1 MYMKSYSI
9 GVKTMKKIITILC
22 LCLVSF
28 SLSAQTLGVY
38 EKESKDEIIN
48 FLLGSIEDK
57 VTLIKNS
64 DIENNSGYI
73 YVFALQFVHENWIYL
88 DNVPVLQDLAYES
101 VRRLKNPSAQNAVPL
116 FKPLFESINNNQVR
130 IAILD
135 KIPELVQDSYE
146 LVSMINSFV
155 FTEIQRLQENRSL
168 DLIIAGLNALKKC
181 GSSLSFD
188 VYFSVLQ
195 KNISPEISSLAK
207 EALFAITK
215 ESQIQLMNIVR
226 YGKIED
232 RVLAFEIIQEN
243 PKNSEYFCA
252 EVAENT
258 LANVIN
264 ISEESYKSDSA
275 IELQLN
281 AMRVLK
287 KTSWTKA
294 SKLLIEYF
302 GIAQKYYKSGK
313 ISTENMIEIISCLQ
327 HFASVESGQALAS
340 YLGSLNEEAEKTKQY
355 NESLLLSVITAL
367 GELGEKSAF
376 DYLLY
381 AISFSEYS
389 DAIIS
394 AAKDALAGLKW

>member
-1 MYMKSYSI
+1 
-9 GVKTMKKIITILC
+9 MKKIIAMLC
-22 LCLVSF
+22 LCFIS
-28 SLSAQTLGVY
+28 SLLFGQSLGVY
-38 EKESKDEIIN
+38 EKESKTEIVN

-57 VTLIKNS
+57 IALIKNTDTEKS
-64 DIENNSGYI
+64 SGYI
-73 YVFALQFVHENWIYL
+73 YVFALQFVHENWIYF
-88 DNVPVLQDLAYES
+88 DNLPILQDLAYES
-101 VRRLKNPSAQNAVPL
+101 ITRLKNPSAQNAVPL
-116 FKPLFESINNNQVR
+116 FKPLFESINNTQVR
-130 IAILD
+130 IAILE

-146 LVSMINSFV
+146 LVSMINTFI
-155 FTEIQRLQENRSL
+155 FTEIQRPQETRSL
-168 DLIIAGLNALKKC
+168 DLITAGLKALQKC
-181 GSSLSFD
+181 GSSLSFN

-195 KNISPEISSLAK
+195 ENISPEISVLAK

-215 ESQIQLMNIVR
+215 ESQTQLMNIIR
-226 YGKIED
+226 SGTIQD
-232 RVLAFEIIQEN
+232 RLLAFEIIQDN

-264 ISEESYKSDSA
+264 ISEESYESNDA
-275 IELQLN
+275 INLQLQ

-294 SKLLIEYF
+294 SKLLIDYF
-302 GIAQKYYKSGK
+302 ALAQKYYKAGK
-313 ISTENMIEIISCLQ
+313 ISTENMLEIISCLE
-327 HFASVESGQALAS
+327 HFASAESGQALAS

-367 GELGEKSAF
+367 GNLGEKSAF

-394 AAKDALAGLKW
+394 AAKEALAGLKW